1 MAGLSNGI
9 KRMDLI
15 HGIMNSL
22 TLTNLLY
29 CFIGCSLGTL
39 VGVLPGLGPAATL
52 SILLPITMYLDPTGS
67 IIMLAGLAY
76 GSQYGGSTTS
86 ILVNIP
92 GEAASVAT
100 CWDGFPMTK
109 QGRGGEAL
117 WIAAVGSFIAGT
129 LSVIALSFIGPGIA
143 KYALKFGPP
152 EYFGLFVLSLT
163 LLISLSG
170 TSIIKGLGAGLVG
183 ILLTSIGVDPVTGIT
198 RFGFGVT
205 SMMRG
210 LDLVTLAIGIYGVAE
225 ILVSA
230 EAGIVKIYEGKLGK
244 MMPRWK
250 EMKKGL
256 LTSLRATG
264 LGFPL
269 GLLPGLSPIISSFLA
284 YDLEKK
290 ISKYP
295 EKFGTGVIE
304 GVAGP
309 EAANNA
315 TAQAGF
321 VPLMCLGIP
330 TNPVNAIILGALMLY
345 GLKPGPVFFIQNKEF
360 FWTVVGSMYIGN
372 VMLLLLNLPL
382 VGLWARVSVI
392 PYKYLAPTILAICI
406 VGAYSSRNTMFD
418 VWVALGAGIVGYL
431 MKKKNWPQA
440 PLVMG
445 FILGDLVEISLRQSL
460 SMGGPLIF
468 FTRPITVAFFLSAVV
483 LVILSLRFLRRLP
496 KEILEGKSDL

>member
-1 MAGLSNGI
+1 
-9 KRMDLI
+9 MDLI
-15 HGIMNSL
+15 HGMISSL
-22 TLTNLLY
+22 TLSNILY

-52 SILLPITMYLDPTGS
+52 SILLPMTMHLDPTGS

-76 GSQYGGSTTS
+76 GAMYGGSTTS

-109 QGRGGEAL
+109 QGRAGEAL

-129 LSVIALSFIGPGIA
+129 LVTLALSVMGPGIA

-163 LLISLSG
+163 MLISLSG
-170 TSIIKGLGAGLVG
+170 TSIMKGLGAGLAG
-183 ILLTSIGVDPVTGIT
+183 ILLTSIGLDPVTGIT
-198 RFGFGVT
+198 RFGFGIT
-205 SMMRG
+205 GMMRG
-210 LDLVTLAIGIYGVAE
+210 LDLISLTIGIYGIGE

-230 EAGIVKIYEGKLGK
+230 EAGIAKIYEGKLGK
-244 MMPRWK
+244 MMPRGK
-250 EMKKGL
+250 ELKKGL
-256 LTSLRATG
+256 WSSLRATG

-269 GLLPGLSPIISSFLA
+269 GLLPGLSPIVSSFLA
-284 YDLEKK
+284 YDMEKK

-304 GVAGP
+304 GVAAP

-315 TAQAGF
+315 TAQSGF
-321 VPLMCLGIP
+321 IPLMCLGIP
-330 TNPVNAIILGALMLY
+330 TNPVNAIILAALILY
-345 GLKPGPVFFIQNKEF
+345 GLKPGPVFFVQNKEF
-360 FWTVVGSMYIGN
+360 VWTVIGSMYLGN
-372 VMLLLLNLPL
+372 VMLLILNLPL
-382 VGLWARVSVI
+382 VGFWARVSTI
-392 PYKYLAPTILAICI
+392 PYKYLAPTIMAICVI
-406 VGAYSSRNTMFD
+406 GSYSSRNAMFD
-418 VWVALGAGIVGYL
+418 VWVALGAGVVGYL
-431 MKKKNWPQA
+431 MRKKNWPQA
-440 PLVMG
+440 PLLVG

-468 FTRPITVAFFLSAVV
+468 FTRTITVVFLLLA
-483 LVILSLRFLRRLP
+483 VILIIISVKFFKRIP
-496 KEILEGKSDL
+496 KEILEDKSDG

>member
-1 MAGLSNGI
+1 
-9 KRMDLI
+9 MDLI
-15 HGIMNSL
+15 HGIKSSL
-22 TLTNLLY
+22 TLYNLLY
-29 CFIGCSLGTL
+29 CFLGCSLGTL

-76 GSQYGGSTTS
+76 GAMYGGSTTS

-100 CWDGFPMTK
+100 SWDGFAMTK

-117 WIAAVGSFIAGT
+117 WMAAVGSFIAGT
-129 LSVIALSFIGPGIA
+129 LATFALSFIGPGIA

-152 EYFGLFVLSLT
+152 EYFGLLVLSLT
-163 LLISLSG
+163 LIVSLSG
-170 TSIIKGLGAGLVG
+170 VSLIKGLGAGLAG
-183 ILLTSIGVDPVTGIT
+183 ILLTGIGLDPVTGIT

-205 SMMRG
+205 GLMRG
-210 LDLVTLAIGIYGVAE
+210 LDLISLTIGIYGVGE

-230 EAGIVKIYEGKLGK
+230 EAGLAKIYEGKLGK
-244 MMPRWK
+244 MMPRGK
-250 EMKKGL
+250 KLEKGL
-256 LTSLRATG
+256 LASLRGTG

-269 GLLPGLSPIISSFLA
+269 GLLPGLSPIVSSFLA
-284 YDLEKK
+284 YDMEKK

-295 EKFGTGVIE
+295 EKFGTGLIE

-330 TNPVNAIILGALMLY
+330 TNPVNAIILAALMLY
-345 GLKPGPVFFIQNKEF
+345 GLKPGPVFFVQNKEF
-360 FWTVVGSMYIGN
+360 VWTVIGSMYIGN
-372 VMLLLLNLPL
+372 VMLLILNLPL
-382 VGLWARVSVI
+382 IKLWARVSTI
-392 PYKYLAPTILAICI
+392 PYKYLAPTILAICM
-406 VGAYSSRNTMFD
+406 VGAYSSRNTMLD
-418 VWVALGAGIVGYL
+418 VWIALGAGVLGYV
-431 MKKKNWPQA
+431 MRKNNWPQA
-440 PLVMG
+440 PLLVG
-445 FILGDLVEISLRQSL
+445 FILGDMVEISLRQSI

-468 FTRPITVAFFLSAVV
+468 FHRPITVVFLLSAVI
-483 LVILSLRFLRRLP
+483 LVVISVKFFKQIP
-496 KEILEGKSDL
+496 EEILKDRSD

>member
-1 MAGLSNGI
+1 
-9 KRMDLI
+9 
-15 HGIMNSL
+15 
-22 TLTNLLY
+22 
-29 CFIGCSLGTL
+29 
-39 VGVLPGLGPAATL
+39 
-52 SILLPITMYLDPTGS
+52 
-67 IIMLAGLAY
+67 
-76 GSQYGGSTTS
+76 
-86 ILVNIP
+86 
-92 GEAASVAT
+92 
-100 CWDGFPMTK
+100 
-109 QGRGGEAL
+109 
-117 WIAAVGSFIAGT
+117 
-129 LSVIALSFIGPGIA
+129 
-143 KYALKFGPP
+143 
-152 EYFGLFVLSLT
+152 
-163 LLISLSG
+163 
-170 TSIIKGLGAGLVG
+170 
-183 ILLTSIGVDPVTGIT
+183 
-198 RFGFGVT
+198 
-205 SMMRG
+205 
-210 LDLVTLAIGIYGVAE
+210 
-225 ILVSA
+225 
-230 EAGIVKIYEGKLGK
+230 

-250 EMKKGL
+250 EMKRAIG
-256 LTSLRATG
+256 SIRATG
-264 LGFPL
+264 LVFL
-269 GLLPGLSPIISSFLA
+269 IIPGLSPIVSSFLA

-440 PLVMG
+440 PLLMG
-445 FILGDLVEISLRQSL
+445 FILGSGEIAGNRSRWEAFD
-460 SMGGPLIF
+460 F
-468 FTRPITVAFFLSAVV
+468 FTRPITIAFFSAVI
-483 LVILSLRFLRRLP
+483 LVIHS
-496 KEILEGKSDL
+496 EIP